1 MSAEVVLVVVVLALL
16 LVAALI
22 TAYVTAH
29 RLDRLHIRTDLARAA
44 LIGAL
49 ERRHTVTAAIIAEL
63 GGRDPV
69 AAQRL
74 SHALVRARAHPSDT
88 VTGTDPR
95 PEPAP
100 DRPGRSGRAGRPGQ
114 GERPPDDSSPADGSP
129 DAERAENSLGTLLAG
144 LDVAALPTDL
154 AAELEDVTDRV
165 AMARSF
171 YNDAV
176 RDTRNLREKATVR
189 ALRLAGRAPM
199 PDYVELV
206 DHPPAGG

>member
-1 MSAEVVLVVVVLALL
+1 MSAEAILVVVALVILAVTALL
-16 LVAALI
+16 AAYL
-22 TAYVTAH
+22 TAH

-49 ERRHTVTAAIIAEL
+49 ERRHTVTAAIVAEL
-63 GGRDPV
+63 GGRDP
-69 AAQRL
+69 ASAQRL
-74 SHALVRARAHPSDT
+74 SHALALARAHPTDS

-95 PEPAP
+95 PDPDPPA
-100 DRPGRSGRAGRPGQ
+100 G
-114 GERPPDDSSPADGSP
+114 DGAP
-129 DAERAENSLGTLLAG
+129 DAERAENTLGTLLAG
-144 LDVAALPTDL
+144 LDVAVLPVDL
-154 AAELEDVTDRV
+154 AAELEDVSDRV

-176 RDTRNLREKATVR
+176 RDTRTLREKGTVR

-206 DHPPAGG
+206 DHPHAGG

>member
-1 MSAEVVLVVVVLALL
+1 MAVTALL
-16 LVAALI
+16 AAYL
-22 TAYVTAH
+22 TAH

-49 ERRHTVTAAIIAEL
+49 ERRHTVTAAIVAEL
-63 GGRDPV
+63 GGRDP
-69 AAQRL
+69 ASAQRL
-74 SHALVRARAHPSDT
+74 SHALVSARAHPADS

-95 PEPAP
+95 PEPGP
-100 DRPGRSGRAGRPGQ
+100 DQPV
-114 GERPPDDSSPADGSP
+114 DDDGAP
-129 DAERAENSLGTLLAG
+129 DAERAENTLGTLLSG
-144 LDVAALPTDL
+144 LDVAALPGDL

-165 AMARSF
+165 SMARSF

-176 RDTRNLREKATVR
+176 RDTRTLREKGTVR

>member
-16 LVAALI
+16 LIAALI

-100 DRPGRSGRAGRPGQ
+100 DRPGRSGRAGPPGPP
-114 GERPPDDSSPADGSP
+114 GHGGRPPEDGSP
-129 DAERAENSLGTLLAG
+129 DTERAENSLGTLLAG
-144 LDVAALPTDL
+144 LDVAALPADL

-176 RDTRNLREKATVR
+176 RDTRNLREQGTVR
-189 ALRLAGRAPM
+189 AFRLAGRAPM